1 MICIFRHNDVVTHF
15 LQYINDPNQEHKRS
29 NRPSEGANPS
39 WQYPYDRRH
48 DGMAAATW
56 L

>member
-1 MICIFRHNDVVTHF
+1 MPPIKNIKEVTA
-15 LQYINDPNQEHKRS
+15 P
-29 NRPSEGANPS
+29 EGANPS

-48 DGMAAATW
+48 EGMAAATW